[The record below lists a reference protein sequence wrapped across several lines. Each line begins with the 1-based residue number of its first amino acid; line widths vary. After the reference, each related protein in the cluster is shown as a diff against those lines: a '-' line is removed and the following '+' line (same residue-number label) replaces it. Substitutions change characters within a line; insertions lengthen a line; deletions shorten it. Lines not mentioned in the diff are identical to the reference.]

1 MENVSPEILQFIT
14 SFGVGGV
21 LLLWLWD
28 VRSQLREERANHQ
41 QTRLELKEALKDC
54 NRDRELDTRR
64 LPGIPEAE
72 KEAYRKRHQEPL

>member
-1 MENVSPEILQFIT
+1 MESVSPEILQFIT

-28 VRSQLREERANHQ
+28 VRSQLREERMNHQ

-54 NRDRELDTRR
+54 NREHDTRR
-64 LPGIPEAE
+64 LPALPASERD
-72 KEAYRKRHQEPL
+72 AYKKRLEQPP